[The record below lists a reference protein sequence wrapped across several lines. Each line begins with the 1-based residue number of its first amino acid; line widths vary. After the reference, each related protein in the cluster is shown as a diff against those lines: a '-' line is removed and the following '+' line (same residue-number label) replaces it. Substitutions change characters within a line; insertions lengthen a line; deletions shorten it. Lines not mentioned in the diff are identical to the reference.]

1 MSAPRPHARR
11 TASKARRRR
20 PLVLALAAAGALTL
34 SLSACS
40 AGAGGD
46 AAADGPVTLDF
57 WTYSV
62 KGNDPKAQAIVDRY
76 NELNPDV
83 TVKLSEVGGTADTSS
98 KLLAADRADETPDIV
113 QVEYRALPSLVV
125 AGVVKDITDD
135 VADAKGDVADN
146 IWDLWTFDDR
156 VYGVPQ
162 DIGPAMFTYRK
173 DLLEQYGV
181 EVPTTWAEYADAA
194 EKIHTADPTVYIS
207 SFDPG
212 EFQFFAAQAAQAGA
226 EWWTNDGD
234 TWKVGI
240 DSEESLAT
248 ADFWQDLVER
258 DLVKVEAL
266 VTPEW
271 NAEINDGKVL
281 SWAAASWVPSVINAV
296 APDTAGKWES
306 APLPQW
312 TEGDASVPFIGGS
325 AYFVPEK
332 SSDSEA
338 AAKFATWLSTS
349 DEGSKLLLTLDLYPG
364 GNGGREATAESS
376 PPALMPDQADF
387 YQIADQVIEDTT
399 IPVTWGP
406 NVNVAQTVFNDAMNA
421 AALNGTSFRDVYT
434 ATQDA
439 VVADLKKTGYSVKE

>member
-1 MSAPRPHARR
+1 M
-11 TASKARRRR
+11 
-20 PLVLALAAAGALTL
+20 ALAAAGALTL

-40 AGAGGD
+40 AGASGD

-146 IWDLWTFDDR
+146 IWDLTTFDGS

-173 DLLEQYGV
+173 DLFEQYGV

-312 TEGDASVPFIGGS
+312 TEGDPSVPFVGGS
-325 AYFVPEK
+325 AYLIPEK
-332 SSDSEA
+332 SSDAEA
-338 AAKFATWLSTS
+338 AAEFATWLSTS

-364 GNGGREATAESS
+364 GNGGREATAESA
-376 PPALMPDQADF
+376 PPALMPEQTDF
-387 YQIADQVIEDTT
+387 YKIADQVIEDTT

-439 VVADLKKTGYSVKE
+439 VVADLEKTGYSVEK